1 MGLFDQILGA
11 IDNPNQQANPNQ
23 ISSILNVVQQISG
36 QQGMNSGTTQAV
48 LSVLGSHVRSALQQQ
63 QNNGG
68 RSQVANIVEQ
78 FAGTSPNQ
86 SAVQSIFSPQ
96 QQQSAVQDAAQRTGI
111 DTNTIQMLL
120 PVLIP
125 VVLNLLKTGASNQGS
140 VQNPQSNSV
149 LNAFLDAD
157 NDGAVDV
164 GDAISIAGLS
174 LIHI

>member
-23 ISSILNVVQQISG
+23 ISSILNVVQQVSG
-36 QQGMNSGTTQAV
+36 QQGLNDSATQTV
-48 LSVLGSHVRSALQQQ
+48 LSVLGGHVRSALQQQ
-63 QNNGG
+63 QAQGG
-68 RSQVANIVEQ
+68 RSQVASLVEH

-96 QQQSAVQDAAQRTGI
+96 QQQFAVQDASQRTGI
-111 DTNTIQMLL
+111 DASKIQMLL
-120 PVLIP
+120 PILIP
-125 VVLNLLKTGASNQGS
+125 IVLNLLKTGASNQGS

-164 GDAISIAGLS
+164 GDAISIASRFLQR
-174 LIHI
+174 

>member
-23 ISSILNVVQQISG
+23 ISSILNVVQQVSG
-36 QQGMNSGTTQAV
+36 QQGMNSSATQAV
-48 LSVLGSHVRSALQQQ
+48 LSVLGGHVRSALQQQ
-63 QNNGG
+63 QAQGG
-68 RSQVANIVEQ
+68 RNQVASIVEQ

-96 QQQSAVQDAAQRTGI
+96 QQQFAVQDAAQRTGI
-111 DTNTIQMLL
+111 DSNTIQMLL
-120 PVLIP
+120 PILIP
-125 VVLNLLKTGASNQGS
+125 IVLNLLKTGASNQGS

-164 GDAISIAGLS
+164 GDAISIAGRFLS
-174 LIHI
+174 QR